1 MLVSIPFSSKKLRHV
16 AKIPFAWLCKTRV
29 TRSLSKFSIFFKS
42 QRIFLVTEVQMIFP
56 KGDLWVQSPMIIVG
70 QSPNIRSIAENRRRS
85 PAIYRSVS
93 SGYVHFAE
101 HDGWHCRRRFAKV
114 VLSSFARLK

>member
-1 MLVSIPFSSKKLRHV
+1 M
-16 AKIPFAWLCKTRV
+16 
-29 TRSLSKFSIFFKS
+29 
-42 QRIFLVTEVQMIFP
+42 TENSTYYTKHTILP

-70 QSPNIRSIAENRRRS
+70 QSPNIRSIAKNRRRS

-93 SGYVHFAE
+93 SGYVHLAE

>member
-1 MLVSIPFSSKKLRHV
+1 MKYQSHQKSRKIVAFKRKKT
-16 AKIPFAWLCKTRV
+16 CNV
-29 TRSLSKFSIFFKS
+29 TAHIMSLSCT
-42 QRIFLVTEVQMIFP
+42 LP

-70 QSPNIRSIAENRRRS
+70 QSP
-85 PAIYRSVS
+85 AIYRSVS
-93 SGYVHFAE
+93 SGYAHLAE